1 MRSNAVFVSIQ
12 AICPTVLISAAQTL
26 ISCLLLSKT
35 VCYHTFRHIP
45 CDMMVSI
52 SCYVINEFQ
61 QRVLLRGA
69 KTKSNTGWQDDAGA
83 NHHVDS
89 REPGSSGFL
98 CEWFF
103 SLGSQ
108 KGSFIPVPP
117 SVLFFFPFFKLFCP
131 YLVKNLQEVTESRL
145 ILANCG
151 CACVS
156 EYEREDL
163 RGCQMPRDA
172 AEHVRTREGRGT
184 GKTDRHNASMW
195 RIHIPSA

>member
-12 AICPTVLISAAQTL
+12 AICPTMLISAAQTL

-89 REPGSSGFL
+89 GEPGSSGFL
-98 CEWFF
+98 CEWF
-103 SLGSQ
+103 SCRKALSY
-108 KGSFIPVPP
+108 PCLP
-117 SVLFFFPFFKLFCP
+117 LCYFFLFKLFCP

-151 CACVS
+151 RACVS

-172 AEHVRTREGRGT
+172 AEHVGTREGRGT
-184 GKTDRHNASMW
+184 VKTDRHNTSMW

>member
-1 MRSNAVFVSIQ
+1 MSNRVDFC
-12 AICPTVLISAAQTL
+12 CPDFNKLSASFQNSMLSHFQTHPL
-26 ISCLLLSKT
+26 WYDGVHLLL
-35 VCYHTFRHIP
+35 
-45 CDMMVSI
+45 CDKWVSAKSAI
-52 SCYVINEFQ
+52 EGCKNQKYRMTGWCRSQSSRQ
-61 QRVLLRGA
+61 QRRAGQFWLFVWVVL
-69 KTKSNTGWQDDAGA
+69 
-83 NHHVDS
+83 
-89 REPGSSGFL
+89 
-98 CEWFF
+98 
-103 SLGSQ
+103 SQ

-117 SVLFFFPFFKLFCP
+117 SVLFFFLFKLFCP

-172 AEHVRTREGRGT
+172 AEHVGTREGRGT